1 MALREII
8 KKGDPVLEKHC
19 HPVTRFDQ
27 KLWDL
32 LDDMRE
38 TLAQANGLG
47 LAAPQVGILRRAVLV
62 VNDQEEML
70 ELINPEI
77 IASEGEEDG
86 LEGCLSVPGYWG
98 YVKRPAWVKVRAH
111 DRNGN
116 EFETE
121 GTGMTA
127 RCFCH
132 ELAHLDGQL
141 YTDLADRIT
150 PPRSWTP
157 CWRSRGNDDSLYG
170 YPGFRCPVP
179 RGADCRRTH
188 HLRRI
193 HPAGPAEKQGNEAPG
208 TTCKADS
215 PCT

>member
-98 YVKRPAWVKVRAH
+98 YVKRPAWVKVRP
-111 DRNGN
+111 
-116 EFETE
+116 
-121 GTGMTA
+121 TGS
-127 RCFCH
+127 
-132 ELAHLDGQL
+132 
-141 YTDLADRIT
+141 T

-170 YPGFRCPVP
+170 HPGFRCPVP